1 MKTLCITVASGL
13 CLCTAQALANPAEH
27 AERAVQ
33 AGATASGNAS
43 ASAGHSLAASG
54 QVTSAVLAV
63 PLMAT
68 GVLATGVG
76 SVAAQSGQGLM
87 DAASRPIGE
96 PLPITQEN
104 LSVMPPDMA
113 LKKPLQKPQ

>member
-1 MKTLCITVASGL
+1 MKTLSIALASGL
-13 CLCTAQALANPAEH
+13 CLCAAPALANPAEH

-33 AGATASGNAS
+33 TGTNASGNAS

-63 PLMAT
+63 PLMAA
-68 GVLATGVG
+68 GVVATGVG

-96 PLPITQEN
+96 PLPVTQEN
-104 LSVMPPDMA
+104 LSVMSPDMA
-113 LKKPLQKPQ
+113 LRKPVQKPQ